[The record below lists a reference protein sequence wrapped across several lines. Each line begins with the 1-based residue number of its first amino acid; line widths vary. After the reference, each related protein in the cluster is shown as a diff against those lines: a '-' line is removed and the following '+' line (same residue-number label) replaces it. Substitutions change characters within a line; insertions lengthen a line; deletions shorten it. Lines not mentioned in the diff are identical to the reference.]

1 MDRNE
6 ILQELTAIFTDT
18 FDVDAIK
25 LSTDTSAD
33 DIEEW
38 DSLSHI
44 QLVVAIEKHFKI
56 RFLSK
61 EIQSWKKTGDMIESI
76 HNKL

>member
-1 MDRNE
+1 MGKKE
-6 ILQELTAIFTDT
+6 ILLELEEIFKNT
-18 FDVDAIK
+18 FELDSVK
-25 LSTDTSAD
+25 LTETTKAD